1 MQTVYSNFQRNS
13 TLTAKLIIIH
23 KLLLQKWSFLVELLD
38 FIHLPLS
45 LITMEKNMCA
55 VEEKLGPFLFVEHH
69 LHCIFSQSIA
79 TKQFKSS

>member
-55 VEEKLGPFLFVEHH
+55 VEEKLGPLLFVEHH
-69 LHCIFSQSIA
+69 LHCIFS
-79 TKQFKSS
+79 